1 MEKGGWSGRKSKKD
15 QRKQQERKKGD
26 QKKSVPFIAKRKKN
40 DGDDEFSLNALN
52 KEKISSVAAR
62 K

>member
-1 MEKGGWSGRKSKKD
+1 MKWPEIKEGSKKTT
-15 QRKQQERKKGD
+15 RKKERSSN
-26 QKKSVPFIAKRKKN
+26 KNIPFIAKRKKN